1 MSLRIGILGLGKMG
15 QNHARVLSS
24 LDDVELVG
32 FYDPYPGTE
41 ISGIKAHENPESLF
55 ESIDAAIIASPTKNH
70 LESAGLAA
78 KYNKPALIEKP
89 LARSVNE
96 AAQIVESFASSKADA
111 VVGMVERF
119 NPASLL
125 AREIVQTG
133 EIGQIHQIS
142 TNREGPFSGRISDV
156 GVGLDLAVHDLDLI
170 RWVNNDLINEYSSFQ
185 ERLPESGHED
195 FFVASGTLESG
206 AIFQVSSNW
215 RSPIKRR
222 ELKIYGTKGTLDVDL
237 LDMSVRLD
245 RPGKVN
251 VIWEEQKRLSGNSVG
266 DSIVFGVQKNEPLM
280 AELGQFAEFVES
292 GDRGQLCSLQDAKS
306 LIKLLENL

>member
-1 MSLRIGILGLGKMG
+1 MG
-15 QNHARVLSS
+15 RNHARVLSS
-24 LDDVELVG
+24 MDDIELVG
-32 FYDPYPGTE
+32 FYDPSPGTE
-41 ISGIKAHENPESLF
+41 IYGVTAHENPKSLF

-70 LESAGLAA
+70 FESADLAA
-78 KYNKPALIEKP
+78 KYDKPTLIEKP
-89 LARSVNE
+89 LARTMTE
-96 AAQIVESFASSKADA
+96 AAQIVESFAGSEAEA
-111 VVGMVERF
+111 MVGMVERF

-133 EIGQIHQIS
+133 KIGKIHQIS

-170 RWVNNDLINEYSSFQ
+170 RWISDDLISEYNSFQ

-206 AIFQVSSNW
+206 AIFQTSANW

-222 ELKIYGTKGTLDVDL
+222 GMRIYGARGTLDIDL

-245 RPGKVN
+245 RLGNVN
-251 VIWEEQKRLSGNSVG
+251 VVWEEQKRLSGSSVG
-266 DSIVFGVQKNEPLM
+266 DSTVFGVQKTEPLM
-280 AELGQFAEFVES
+280 AELGQFVEFVKS
-292 GDRGQLCSLQDAKS
+292 GDRGQLCSLEDAKS